1 MFNIFN
7 YFKNIRDELRK
18 KKQKEMVDIQNK
30 RIKILPLYSKF
41 NKNS

>member
-1 MFNIFN
+1 MINIFN
-7 YFKNIRDELRK
+7 YFKNIRNDLRK
-18 KKQKEMVDIQNK
+18 KKQKEMIDIYNK